1 MKIGVHGD
9 SFAVAKQHNQH
20 EKSWFEYIGEQGHDV
35 TTFEKN
41 AGSLFHSMK
50 QFLKTQHIFD
60 LNIFVITSP
69 YRFVI
74 PKQFDEFPEDWRYV
88 AGLYN
93 TEVYLK
99 DAKHY
104 KVSNEIITILESAE
118 QYILNIQDIEYDKY
132 IHNLMI
138 AEISRI
144 RPDTILIPCF
154 ENSMENLGGNIPL
167 LRINEEENKS
177 LGKNWRSKWD
187 SLIRDCIDLRRCH
200 MTQENNIM
208 LGKKIINCIE
218 TGNIFTLKVEDIIPT
233 KESIIK
239 YFVPRYNN

>member
-1 MKIGVHGD
+1 MKIGIYGD
-9 SFAVAKQHNQH
+9 SFAVAKQQKQH
-20 EKSWFEYIGEQGHDV
+20 DQSWFEYIGEQGHDV
-35 TTFEKN
+35 TTFGKN

-69 YRFVI
+69 HRFVI
-74 PKQFDEFPEDWRYV
+74 PKHFDEFHEDWRYI

-93 TEVYLK
+93 TETYIN
-99 DAKHY
+99 DAKHE
-104 KVSNEIITILESAE
+104 KAPTEVIDILTAAE
-118 QYILNIQDIEYDKY
+118 QYILHIQDIEYDKY

-154 ENSMENLGGNIPL
+154 SSSMDDLGGNIPL
-167 LRINEEENKS
+167 LTINEEENKS
-177 LGKNWRSKWD
+177 LGKNWNKEWER
-187 SLIRDCIDLRRCH
+187 LIRSHVDLRRCH

-208 LGKKIINCIE
+208 LAKKILNFIE
-218 TGNIFTLKVEDIIPT
+218 TGNKLTLRVEDIVIP

-239 YFVPRYNN
+239 YFIPRYNN

>member
-9 SFAVAKQHNQH
+9 SFATVKQSNQTDQ
-20 EKSWFEYIGEQGHDV
+20 SWFEHISEYGHDV
-35 TTFEKN
+35 TAYGKN
-41 AGSLFHSMK
+41 AGSLFYSLSN
-50 QFLKTQHIFD
+50 FLKTHHNFD
-60 LNIFVITSP
+60 RNVFLITSP

-74 PKQFDEFPEDWRYV
+74 PKQFDEFSENWRYIS
-88 AGLYN
+88 GLYN
-93 TEVYLK
+93 TETFIN
-99 DAKHY
+99 DAKH
-104 KVSNEIITILESAE
+104 KKAPTEVIDILTAAE
-118 QYILNIQDIEYDKY
+118 QYILHIQDIEYDKY

-154 ENSMENLGGNIPL
+154 ENSMENLGENIPL

-177 LGKNWRSKWD
+177 LGKNWNREWER
-187 SLIRDCIDLRRCH
+187 LIRSHIDLRRCH
-200 MTQENNIM
+200 MTEENNIM

-218 TGNIFTLKVEDIIPT
+218 TGNKLTFRVEDIVIP

-239 YFVPRYNN
+239 YFIPRYNN